1 MSPRRCIVNG
11 CTSVSGQD
19 EHRNVTFH
27 TFPLNLATRKV
38 WMENCKLSKTKNI
51 TKSILVC
58 SRHFRR
64 VDFQPLKNNKY
75 LLNQGAVPTIFP
87 WGKETEDVAT
97 SSGARAE
104 PSSKSIGPVS
114 KTTEEQPKVL
124 SSIKAEKLSAL
135 KQRSASADEY
145 HATTS
150 AAEDKSVP
158 RKSLDS
164 ASAIKKAKPASID
177 TAPLSDGELTKRKLD
192 FVSTLAQGM
201 KLEAQDFNGVWH
213 HAKIMEVDPNEK
225 EVLVH
230 FEKDTKGK
238 GPA

>member
-1 MSPRRCIVNG
+1 MSPRRCTVEG

-27 TFPLNLATRKV
+27 TFPLNVNIRKV
-38 WMENCKLSKTKNI
+38 WVENCRLSKTKNI

-87 WGKETEDVAT
+87 WDTENAP
-97 SSGARAE
+97 SPSASGSD
-104 PSSKSIGPVS
+104 SSKTGDAVPPQV
-114 KTTEEQPKVL
+114 EEAPKVL
-124 SSIKAEKLSAL
+124 SSIKAEKLSAM

-145 HATTS
+145 LAS
-150 AAEDKSVP
+150 ASAPEDKSVP

-164 ASAIKKAKPASID
+164 ASTIKKAKPAVVDIVP
-177 TAPLSDGELTKRKLD
+177 PLSDGELSKRKMD
-192 FVSTLAQGM
+192 FVSTLTQGM
-201 KLEAQDFNGVWH
+201 KLEAQDFNGLWH
-213 HAKIMEVDPNEK
+213 NAKIMEVDPNEK

-230 FEKDTKGK
+230 FEKDAKAK